1 MSSFSKELKTLF
13 IRLQLFSA
21 DRKLAYFSLLF
32 FLFLYPGQN
41 YYQTLIIEPGEKK
54 LYQIDAE
61 KHDLYPVSDGTPPP
75 SHTASSVVVKD
86 AVTNT
91 LLYAKDPSTLLLP
104 ASTTK
109 IMTAI
114 VALDYYSLDDV
125 LTVQSE
131 DRAIGSTMELVKNE
145 SLTVENLLYGLL
157 VQSGNDA
164 TLALAENYPGGYAG
178 FVLAM
183 NKKAHELNLDSTVYK
198 NPSGIESYGHL
209 TTARDLAVLASYAM
223 KNPVISRIVNTK
235 TIVVTDLSKL
245 IEHELV
251 NTNELLDFQGVKGL
265 KTGWTTNAGECLV
278 TYVERNGHP
287 IITVLLGSQARFE
300 ETKQIIDWT
309 YNHHTWQLLS
319 YE

>member
-1 MSSFSKELKTLF
+1 
-13 IRLQLFSA
+13 
-21 DRKLAYFSLLF
+21 
-32 FLFLYPGQN
+32 
-41 YYQTLIIEPGEKK
+41 
-54 LYQIDAE
+54 
-61 KHDLYPVSDGTPPP
+61 
-75 SHTASSVVVKD
+75 
-86 AVTNT
+86 
-91 LLYAKDPSTLLLP
+91 
-104 ASTTK
+104 
-109 IMTAI
+109 
-114 VALDYYSLDDV
+114 
-125 LTVQSE
+125 
-131 DRAIGSTMELVKNE
+131 
-145 SLTVENLLYGLL
+145 
-157 VQSGNDA
+157 
-164 TLALAENYPGGYAG
+164 
-178 FVLAM
+178 
-183 NKKAHELNLDSTVYK
+183 
-198 NPSGIESYGHL
+198 
-209 TTARDLAVLASYAM
+209 M